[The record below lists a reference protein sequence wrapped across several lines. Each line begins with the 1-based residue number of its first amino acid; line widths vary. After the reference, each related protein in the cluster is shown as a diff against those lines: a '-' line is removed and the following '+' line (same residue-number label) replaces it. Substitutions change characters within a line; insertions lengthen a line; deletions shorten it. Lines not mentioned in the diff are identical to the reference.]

1 MADIHSSQ
9 VNMADDDLLIRYPQ
23 GGDGSTQRGWR
34 CAGDGVIA
42 AYLDGAV
49 NAADRNWI
57 ESHLADCEYCRSLVA
72 DVVTMQRLNP
82 SAIPLG
88 LTQLAVALVAP
99 RARHGRRW
107 ILLPAATTAGVAFV
121 VIATLMLRSPQQLIM
136 PAPSAPAAP
145 VIAKS
150 EPAPN
155 LSPRVADMVRKL
167 RSADALPSVVFPKP
181 DKVVT
186 RDRLEFTWKA
196 VPRSRYYEI
205 HVVTP
210 EGEPV
215 WEAQSEAAFLKVPSD
230 VTLNNG
236 SYFVWISAYLD
247 DGRLQKSAVIRFQVA
262 ASR

>member
-1 MADIHSSQ
+1 MADIQSSQ
-9 VNMADDDLLIRYPQ
+9 VNMADDDLLVRYSQ
-23 GGDGSTQRGWR
+23 GGDGSTRRGWR
-34 CAGDGVIA
+34 CPADGVIA
-42 AYLDGAV
+42 AYLDSAG
-49 NAADRNWI
+49 NAADRTWV
-57 ESHLADCEYCRSLVA
+57 ESHLADCEHCRSLVA
-72 DVVTMQRLNP
+72 DIVTMQRLDP
-82 SAIPLG
+82 PAMPHG
-88 LTQLAVALVAP
+88 LTQRAIALVAP
-99 RARHGRRW
+99 RARRVRW
-107 ILLPAATTAGVAFV
+107 ILLPAATMAGVAFV
-121 VIATLMLRSPQQLIM
+121 VTATLMLRSPQQLIM
-136 PAPSAPAAP
+136 PTPSAPAAP

-155 LSPRVADMVRKL
+155 LSPPVADMVRKL
-167 RSADALPSVVFPKP
+167 TPADALPSVVFPKP
-181 DKVVT
+181 DNVVT

-247 DGRLQKSAVIRFQVA
+247 DGRVQKSAVIRFQVA

>member
-1 MADIHSSQ
+1 
-9 VNMADDDLLIRYPQ
+9 
-23 GGDGSTQRGWR
+23 
-34 CAGDGVIA
+34 
-42 AYLDGAV
+42 
-49 NAADRNWI
+49 
-57 ESHLADCEYCRSLVA
+57 
-72 DVVTMQRLNP
+72 
-82 SAIPLG
+82 
-88 LTQLAVALVAP
+88 
-99 RARHGRRW
+99 
-107 ILLPAATTAGVAFV
+107 LPAATTAGVAFV
-121 VIATLMLRSPQQLIM
+121 VITTLMLRSPQQLIM
-136 PAPSAPAAP
+136 TTPSAPATP

-155 LSPRVADMVRKL
+155 LRPPVADMVRKL
-167 RSADALPSVVFPKP
+167 SSADAVPSVVFPKP

-186 RDRLEFTWKA
+186 RDRLEFTWKV

-247 DGRLQKSAVIRFQVA
+247 DGRLQKSAVIRFQVVP
-262 ASR
+262 SR